1 MKVWIDPGHGGE
13 DSGAVGPSGVR
24 ESTIAL
30 EISRYIL
37 LGLTDTG
44 CEINSTRSDDS
55 FVSLSGRCKK
65 ANAWNADLFVSI
77 HCNAFSNPTAHGFE
91 VWTSRGETAA
101 DPIATRLYGSI
112 KAAFPELLPR
122 VDLSDGDCDKES
134 GFAVLR
140 GTAMPAVLI
149 ECAFIS
155 NVLEERWL
163 RDVGWRM
170 RMAGAIVSA
179 V

>member
-1 MKVWIDPGHGGE
+1 MKVWIDAGHGGE
-13 DSGAVGPSGVR
+13 DSGAVGPSGTR

-30 EISRYIL
+30 EISRYVR
-37 LGLTDTG
+37 LGLIDSG
-44 CEINSTRSDDS
+44 CDVALTRDDDS
-55 FVSLSGRCKK
+55 FVSLPTRCAK
-65 ANAWNADLFVSI
+65 ANAYGADLFLSI
-77 HCNAFSNPTAHGFE
+77 HCNAFSNPAAHGFE

-101 DPIATRLYGSI
+101 DPIATRLFGSI

-140 GTAMPAVLI
+140 GTNMAAVLI

-179 V
+179 I